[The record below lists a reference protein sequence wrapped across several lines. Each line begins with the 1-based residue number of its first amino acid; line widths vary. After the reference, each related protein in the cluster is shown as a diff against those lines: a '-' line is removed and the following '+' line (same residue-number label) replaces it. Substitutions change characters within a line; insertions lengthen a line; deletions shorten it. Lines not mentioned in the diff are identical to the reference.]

1 MKTLIKWIV
10 KHYVSKDT
18 LKAAIHA
25 ANENLANVEVDEAKR
40 KVVSVANDVSD
51 VVGVYL
57 TGFADNGRIDP
68 GELDAVNAQCD
79 AVVDKYVSDKI
90 VETFI
95 DKIFA

>member
-1 MKTLIKWIV
+1 M
-10 KHYVSKDT
+10 
-18 LKAAIHA
+18 
-25 ANENLANVEVDEAKR
+25 
-40 KVVSVANDVSD
+40 SD

-68 GELDAVNAQCD
+68 DELDAVNAQCD

-95 DKIFA
+95 DKIFS